1 MRTEA
6 AICANL
12 IKKELKK
19 AFPNTIF
26 KVKSDN
32 FAGGDSVH
40 ISYSDGPGEEKV
52 NEIVKKY
59 QSGSFDGM
67 TDMYE
72 YTNSR
77 DDVLQAKYVSVSRSF
92 SDEKSKEL
100 MLKICEEF
108 GIEQQDDLSKSFTFR
123 DNYINF
129 HQLIWKEYHD
139 KDVPMFK
146 KLSETRKTGFIP
158 QLKLWVFALTTL

>member
-1 MRTEA
+1 MRTTS

-92 SDEKSKEL
+92 SDELSKKL
-100 MLKICEEF
+100 MLDLCEKY
-108 GIEQQDDLSKSFTFR
+108 GYVPRDNLSESFTT
-123 DNYINF
+123 DNGDYTNF
-129 HQLIWKEYHD
+129 HQLIWREYHD
-139 KDVPMFK
+139 KDV
-146 KLSETRKTGFIP
+146 
-158 QLKLWVFALTTL
+158 